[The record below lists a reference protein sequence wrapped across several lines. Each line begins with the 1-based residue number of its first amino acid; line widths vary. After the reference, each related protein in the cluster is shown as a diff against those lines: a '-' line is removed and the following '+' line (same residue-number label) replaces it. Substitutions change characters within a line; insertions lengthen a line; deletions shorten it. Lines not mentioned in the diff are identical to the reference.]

1 MADFKG
7 SSYFVMIPVEVSH
20 NKKLLERPKAII
32 LFGEIYTMLNATGRF
47 YMSNNTLCERLD
59 CKPTAMKGYLNLLEE
74 EGYIKRS
81 VVYDEKTKR
90 IKGREITL
98 GDALGRSNDQ
108 GRSDDQ
114 GRVVQTAGVG
124 SPERPGE
131 GRGNDHKDISIR
143 DQKNISE
150 EIPTGSR
157 SKKAKRDSKVYTEI
171 LDYLN
176 DKTSRTGRSRFKDC
190 PANRSLIDGLLD
202 MKPKDKY
209 YAGRPYTVEDF
220 KEVIDKKTTEWKG
233 TGLTFSSGKLAEDFL
248 QPSTLFAKKNFYKY
262 LMQQTSRTSNN
273 NDRPEYQNLFAQQW
287 TPQGDDDLPF

>member
-32 LFGEIYTMLNATGRF
+32 LFGEIYTMLNATGKF
-47 YMSNNTLCERLD
+47 YMSNSTLCERLD

-81 VVYDEKTKR
+81 VVYDDKTKR

-98 GDALGRSNDQ
+98 GNALGRGNDQ
-108 GRSDDQ
+108 GRSNDQ

-131 GRGNDHKDISIR
+131 GRSNDHKDISIR
-143 DQKNISE
+143 DQKNISVKDNGQAESLPE
-150 EIPTGSR
+150 EKIPY
-157 SKKAKRDSKVYTEI
+157 KKI

-176 DKTSRTGRSRFKDC
+176 QKTGKHYRNVPTNKE
-190 PANRSLIDGLLD
+190 LIRARWNEG
-202 MKPKDKY
+202 
-209 YAGRPYTVEDF
+209 YTFDDF
-220 KEVIDKKTTEWKG
+220 KKVIDNKVADWKG
-233 TGLTFSSGKLAEDFL
+233 TGVTFSGGKLAEEYL
-248 QPSTLFAKKNFYKY
+248 QPSTLFSRKFDKY
-262 LMQQTSRTSNN
+262 LNQTVNSTNVPEEYQGLFDQQ
-273 NDRPEYQNLFAQQW
+273 PEYNAE
-287 TPQGDDDLPF
+287 TGDLPF